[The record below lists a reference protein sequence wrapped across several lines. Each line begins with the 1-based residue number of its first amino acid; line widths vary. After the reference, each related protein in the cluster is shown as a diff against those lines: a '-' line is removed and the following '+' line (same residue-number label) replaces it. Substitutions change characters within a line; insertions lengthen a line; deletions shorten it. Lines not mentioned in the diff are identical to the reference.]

1 MNTTWFFI
9 ILTLSVVGI
18 AAMLLIEFPLRRRVK
33 AGTANKFIFG
43 KAFARRLGSE
53 LKTDHDFVDPKDYEQ
68 MVVAG
73 NSMKDYNIHDG
84 DIVLV
89 KTYDERSKMEI
100 DTYPVVAIKLC
111 KNWNPFDSDMKLRKF
126 VGYARDQKWDAVY
139 DSFKKRVKNSVSR
152 EDFIASCKKS
162 FEKNPFT
169 IEKDHP
175 AIVSETYDENSRQY
189 HYSVHPVNL
198 LYGKVAFVGS

>member
-9 ILTLSVVGI
+9 IMTLSVIGI
-18 AAMLLIEFPLRRRVK
+18 ATMLLIEFPLRRRVK

-43 KAFARRLGSE
+43 KAFARRLNSE
-53 LKTDHDFVDPKDYEQ
+53 LRTNIDIVNSKDYEQ

-89 KTYDERSKMEI
+89 KTYDEHSKMEI
-100 DTYPVVAIKLC
+100 ETHPVVAIKLG
-111 KNWNPFDSDMKLRKF
+111 KNWNLLDSDMKLRKF
-126 VGYARDQKWDAVY
+126 VGYATDQRWDAVY
-139 DSFKKRVKNSVSR
+139 DLYKKRVKKSVSR
-152 EDFIASCKKS
+152 EAFIASCARS
-162 FEKNPFT
+162 FDKNPFT
-169 IEKDHP
+169 IEKNHP
-175 AIVSETYDENSRQY
+175 AIVSETYDENLCQY

-198 LYGKVAFVGS
+198 LYGKVAFVSS